1 MSENS
6 KNNVMQN
13 VTDDTFARMNLYSTI
28 ITAPDAEI
36 KDIRENL
43 VEMFKFESNEA
54 KGKKKTNAGEV
65 NNIVHDMQSE
75 ELPDAKIKEEGS
87 EKKKVALDW
96 ELKKLIEGEI
106 VTINKVKYKVERV
119 YHDNKGFQAI
129 IFRCVEVPSGVH
141 SILQLG
147 ESIMSIGGSY
157 STKLFWRDPLEWKR
171 DWIDNNSLIAV
182 GKIPP
187 QFLSANA
194 FLKAT
199 KDLYNIKYLTG
210 FSLGSILAGMLAV
223 QEENQDQKA
232 YLYNGGMFKKMLPSM
247 SRAGYKVNENP
258 KNIKTYLTQREPLSG
273 TGTIL
278 NGSGIYM
285 SNKSGI
291 GRKGHSIYMH
301 LGLTDSDYDPIKQE
315 GMFLAD
321 ELSTTSIKTEH
332 GIGVGLNM
340 PPVTNLSHKTRITEE
355 EQENL
360 NNEVQVKVKHVI
372 KTLPEKKKT
381 TVPQIENEVET
392 GEETGVQTGFA
403 AEYVQF
409 DPLPEFNDEEK
420 MSIVNLPYEEFKPVE
435 YSELDIKRRKRKH
448 PYEHYEEIEEVVTS
462 LLDDFILGMG
472 FEMHEY

>member
-1 MSENS
+1 MSENNQ
-6 KNNVMQN
+6 NNVMQN
-13 VTDDTFARMNLYSTI
+13 VKDDTFAAMNLYSTI
-28 ITAPDAEI
+28 ITASRFEI
-36 KDIRENL
+36 DNIR
-43 VEMFKFESNEA
+43 KR
-54 KGKKKTNAGEV
+54 
-65 NNIVHDMQSE
+65 IVHEIAPKSDETNGNGNSE
-75 ELPDAKIKEEGS
+75 NDETNVTTLDEQPTMPDKRKQGEKSYDIKNVTE
-87 EKKKVALDW
+87 DW
-96 ELKKLIEGEI
+96 ELKKLIEGET

-129 IFRCVEVPSGVH
+129 IFRCVEVPKDVH
-141 SILQLG
+141 SILQPG

-157 STKLFWRDPLEWKR
+157 AAVLFLLNPLEWKR
-171 DWIDNNSLIAV
+171 DWGDNNSLIAV

-187 QFLSANA
+187 QFWSANA

-258 KNIKTYLTQREPLSG
+258 KNIKTYLTQGEPLSS

-285 SNKSGI
+285 SKVSAKEH
-291 GRKGHSIYMH
+291 KGHSIYRH
-301 LGLTDSDYDPIKQE
+301 LGLTDSDYGPIKQE

-321 ELSTTSIKTEH
+321 ELSTTSIRTEQ
-332 GIGVGLNM
+332 GIGVGLKM
-340 PPVTNLSHKTRITEE
+340 PATTNLPHKTRITEE
-355 EQENL
+355 EQENI
-360 NNEVQVKVKHVI
+360 NNEVPVKVKHVI
-372 KTLPEKKKT
+372 KVLPEKKKSS
-381 TVPQIENEVET
+381 VPLIENEVET
-392 GEETGVQTGFA
+392 GEETGVPTGFA

-420 MSIVNLPYEEFKPVE
+420 MSIVHLPYEEFKPVE
-435 YSELDIKRRKRKH
+435 YSDFDIRRRTRKH